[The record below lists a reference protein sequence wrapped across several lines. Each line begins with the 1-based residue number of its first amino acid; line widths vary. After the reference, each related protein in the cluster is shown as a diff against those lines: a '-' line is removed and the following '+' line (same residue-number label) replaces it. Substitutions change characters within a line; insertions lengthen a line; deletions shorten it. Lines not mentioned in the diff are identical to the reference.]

1 VTATLSAKWELTT
14 EHSASSYGRP
24 VLVNRKTR
32 EAYGPGDLLTP
43 SPSKGYTTAAAFA
56 RDLSAKAIMDE
67 ELEALLERFK

>member
-1 VTATLSAKWELTT
+1 VTATLSARWELTT

-32 EAYGPGDLLTP
+32 EAYGPGDLLNP
-43 SPSKGYTTAAAFA
+43 SPAKGYVAAAAFA

-67 ELEALLERFK
+67 ELEALLERFQ